1 MHAREESIMVATARD
16 ECGSNDVDPR
26 GMTNNTVGV
35 ARGSVLPGTIR

>member
-26 GMTNNTVGV
+26 GMTNNAAGG
-35 ARGSVLPGTIR
+35 GSVLPGTAQY